1 MTEKEIA
8 EIRRRYKG
16 EKSGISRVRGCYVND
31 KREIVSEFDQSLGL
45 MTEDESEEMLS
56 ILKKTLSG
64 SIGKNLADIEF
75 SNHQVLEGEQHGGL
89 MRLRDTA
96 LDSEEDVKKL
106 YERIIQTVSFD
117 SSYLILL
124 AYDSYDVFSY
134 TKDGRKSDESST
146 VFSYLLCSICP
157 VKFTRPS
164 LGYYVNENTF
174 RSIASNSV
182 IGSPELGFMFPAFD
196 NRTSNIYNALLYT
209 RNISLNRSEFSEAVF
224 GCDAPMP
231 AAEQKET
238 FDSILKETVDD
249 DCSYDV
255 IAGVRERVCDILEE
269 HKENKVEEPF
279 MLSKS
284 VMRELLGDNGVSA
297 EKLDKFEERYTEE
310 FGEHARIIPTNV
322 ISTNQLAIST
332 PDVSVKVNPDRGD
345 LVQMKVI
352 DGVKYILIR
361 AEDGV
366 EVNGVDINIK

>member
-16 EKSGISRVRGCYVND
+16 EKSGISRVRGCYIND

-45 MTEDESEEMLS
+45 MTEDEAEEMLS

-96 LDSEEDVKKL
+96 LDSGEEVKKL

-157 VKFTRPS
+157 VKLTRPS

-182 IGSPELGFMFPAFD
+182 IGSPELGFMFPSFD
-196 NRTSNIYNALLYT
+196 NRTSNI
-209 RNISLNRSEFSEAVF
+209 
-224 GCDAPMP
+224 
-231 AAEQKET
+231 
-238 FDSILKETVDD
+238 
-249 DCSYDV
+249 
-255 IAGVRERVCDILEE
+255 
-269 HKENKVEEPF
+269 
-279 MLSKS
+279 
-284 VMRELLGDNGVSA
+284 
-297 EKLDKFEERYTEE
+297 
-310 FGEHARIIPTNV
+310 
-322 ISTNQLAIST
+322 
-332 PDVSVKVNPDRGD
+332 
-345 LVQMKVI
+345 
-352 DGVKYILIR
+352 
-361 AEDGV
+361 
-366 EVNGVDINIK
+366 